1 MLAPGVLTG
10 RRFSPAVVYL
20 LALVTAASLGGHPA
34 SAISGPGATEGALSV
49 QTDPAGAAVYV
60 DGRFVGE
67 TPLTLPAL
75 AAGDHRVRVVKDG
88 YLENSRIVR
97 VSTGKSEALQLRLTS
112 RAGQAAAAQAGGL
125 QIVVIEGE
133 DAVNII
139 QQKTAVRPVVEVRDR
154 NGLPV
159 AGASVLFTIGGGGG
173 GGATFAGGAS
183 TVTVTTDAAGR
194 AAGGERKPVS
204 NGQFQIRV
212 DVSYQGQTGT
222 TTITQ
227 TNFMTLAQAAAAGKT
242 AGAAGAGAGGG
253 GLSNLAI
260 AGIVGGAAAGTV
272 GILAATGTIG
282 GGSAACTFA
291 VSPTTVA
298 VGSAAG
304 TSTVNV
310 TVSPANCDPPTWT
323 TAATSA
329 PFVTINP
336 TSGSGNGSVTL
347 SIAANTGAQRNG
359 TVTIANQTV
368 TITQS
373 AACTFAVSPTVLTAP
388 AAGGALTVTVT
399 ASPAGCGPATW
410 NATSASGFITPS
422 PSSGTG
428 NGTVTLTV
436 AANTGTLDRSG
447 TATVAGQTVTVNQ
460 SRAAQPC
467 NSQQV
472 AGGDIP
478 ETRTIELGRT
488 SGTFG
493 FTYDTASIED
503 RLVVRYQNAILFD
516 TGCVG
521 TNGPRTQNITYS
533 GTSTTV
539 TVEVTPNCRV
549 PGSGTAWVFILSCPQ

>member
-1 MLAPGVLTG
+1 
-10 RRFSPAVVYL
+10 
-20 LALVTAASLGGHPA
+20 
-34 SAISGPGATEGALSV
+34 
-49 QTDPAGAAVYV
+49 
-60 DGRFVGE
+60 
-67 TPLTLPAL
+67 
-75 AAGDHRVRVVKDG
+75 
-88 YLENSRIVR
+88 
-97 VSTGKSEALQLRLTS
+97 
-112 RAGQAAAAQAGGL
+112 
-125 QIVVIEGE
+125 
-133 DAVNII
+133 
-139 QQKTAVRPVVEVRDR
+139 
-154 NGLPV
+154 
-159 AGASVLFTIGGGGG
+159 
-173 GGATFAGGAS
+173 
-183 TVTVTTDAAGR
+183 VTTNAAGR
-194 AAGGERKPVS
+194 AAVGELNPVS

-212 DVSYQGQTGT
+212 DASYQGQTAT

-242 AGAAGAGAGGG
+242 AGTAGAGAGGG

-282 GGSAACTFA
+282 GSQACTFA
-291 VSPTTVA
+291 VSPTTVT
-298 VGSAAG
+298 VGGAAS

-310 TVSPANCDPPTWT
+310 TVSPSNCDPPTWT
-323 TAATSA
+323 AAASGA
-329 PFVTINP
+329 PFVTLNP

-359 TVTIANQTV
+359 TVTIANQAV

-373 AACTFAVSPTVLTAP
+373 AACTFAVSPTLLTAP
-388 AAGGALTVTVT
+388 AAGGALTVSVT

-410 NATSASGFITPS
+410 SATSTSGFITAS

-447 TATVAGQTVTVNQ
+447 TATVAGQSVIVNQ
-460 SRAAQPC
+460 SRSAQPC

-488 SGTFG
+488 SGTFA
-493 FTYDTASIED
+493 FTYDTATIED

-521 TNGPRTQNITYS
+521 TDGPRTQNITYS
-533 GTSTTV
+533 GTSSTV